1 MISWPRKYSNVK
13 YFLILIFRRLATS
26 HFEPTYAR
34 RAFPCFDEPH
44 LKAKFLMTIT
54 HDRNLVA
61 FFNTPKKG
69 VSSEVRGRP
78 TQVKSSIVKLQN
90 NPMEI
95 TMQLNILLINQFHLD
110 SGRV

>member
-1 MISWPRKYSNVK
+1 MAHNKINWQPQPLNKNFVSKH
-13 YFLILIFRRLATS
+13 LFRRLATS

-54 HDRNLVA
+54 HDRNLKA

-69 VSSEVRGRP
+69 PSSEVRGRP
-78 TQVKSSIVKLQN
+78 DQVNI
-90 NPMEI
+90 I
-95 TMQLNILLINQFHLD
+95 TSFYWVYFLESFENR
-110 SGRV
+110 SP

>member
-1 MISWPRKYSNVK
+1 MGKKGKVYENPFCQYLLWPRKYLNLK
-13 YFLILIFRRLATS
+13 YFKILIFRKLATS

-78 TQVKSSIVKLQN
+78 TQVNSSIANLRRRTEL
-90 NPMEI
+90 P
-95 TMQLNILLINQFHLD
+95 L
-110 SGRV
+110 